1 MKNVLI
7 VNQSAELYGAD
18 KAILEL
24 INNFPENYNPIVV
37 LHEKGPLKQ
46 LLEKK
51 GIQVIYSSVIKVKRG
66 ILKPSF
72 FIKLPFEIIK
82 SFLTIKRQLKGKKI
96 HLVHSNA
103 TSVFIGAFYSFFFRI
118 PHLWHVHEI
127 IEKPKRVALIYPKI
141 IHFFSD
147 KVIFNSVATS
157 NHFTSIYS
165 KIKDKSSIIY
175 NGQERNIDKINDAE
189 IAKIKTSFS
198 TEIDNKIVIG
208 LIGRISKI
216 KGQDLM
222 LDAFTILQKKY
233 TNIHLV
239 FIGSAVKGKEEYLN
253 DILKKIEKNSLQE
266 KVSFIDFQE
275 NIWPYYDAIDITI
288 VPSTEKES
296 FGLVATEA
304 MLSKKP
310 VIAANHGGLVEIV
323 KPNETGLLFEANN
336 AIDLSEKIAYLLE
349 NPELIK
355 IYGENGFSRVS
366 ENFSTKK
373 YVNSFTKEYEK
384 LTQ

>member
-1 MKNVLI
+1 M
-7 VNQSAELYGAD
+7 
-18 KAILEL
+18 
-24 INNFPENYNPIVV
+24 
-37 LHEKGPLKQ
+37 
-46 LLEKK
+46 
-51 GIQVIYSSVIKVKRG
+51 
-66 ILKPSF
+66 
-72 FIKLPFEIIK
+72 
-82 SFLTIKRQLKGKKI
+82 
-96 HLVHSNA
+96 
-103 TSVFIGAFYSFFFRI
+103 
-118 PHLWHVHEI
+118 
-127 IEKPKRVALIYPKI
+127 
-141 IHFFSD
+141 
-147 KVIFNSVATS
+147 
-157 NHFTSIYS
+157 
-165 KIKDKSSIIY
+165 
-175 NGQERNIDKINDAE
+175 
-189 IAKIKTSFS
+189 
-198 TEIDNKIVIG
+198 
-208 LIGRISKI
+208 
-216 KGQDLM
+216 
-222 LDAFTILQKKY
+222 
-233 TNIHLV
+233 
-239 FIGSAVKGKEEYLN
+239 
-253 DILKKIEKNSLQE
+253 QE

>member
-24 INNFPENYNPIVV
+24 INNFPENYTPIVV
-37 LHEKGPLKQ
+37 LHEEGPLKQ

-72 FIKLPFEIIK
+72 FIKLPLEIIK
-82 SFLTIKRQLKGKKI
+82 SFLSIKRQLKGKKI
-96 HLVHSNA
+96 HLIHSNA

-127 IEKPKRVALIYPKI
+127 IEKPKRIALIYPKI

-147 KVIFNSVATS
+147 KVIFNSIATS
-157 NHFTSIYS
+157 NHFTSIYP
-165 KIKDKSSIIY
+165 KIKLKSTIIY
-175 NGQERNIDKINDAE
+175 NGQERKVDKITNDE
-189 IAKIKTSFS
+189 IAKIKTTFS
-198 TEIDNKIVIG
+198 SKIDNKIIIG

-222 LDAFTILQKKY
+222 LDAFTILQKKHH
-233 TNIHLV
+233 NVHMV
-239 FIGSAVKGKEEYLN
+239 FIGSAVKGKEEYLD
-253 DILKKIEKNSLQE
+253 DILKKIEKNSLQS

-275 NIWPYYDAIDITI
+275 NIWPYYDAIDISV

-296 FGLVATEA
+296 FGLVATES

-323 KPNETGLLFEANN
+323 KANETGLLFEVNN
-336 AIDLSEKIAYLLE
+336 TEDLAEKITFLLE

-355 IYGENGFSRVS
+355 IYGENGLKRVN

-373 YVNSFTKEYEK
+373 YVKSFTDEYEK

>member
-7 VNQSAELYGAD
+7 INQSSELYGAD

-24 INNFPENYNPIVV
+24 INNFPEHYNPIVV
-37 LHEKGPLKQ
+37 LENEGPLKE
-46 LLEKK
+46 LLKNK
-51 GIQVIYSSVIKVKRG
+51 GIQVIQSSVIKVKRG
-66 ILKPSF
+66 ILKPTF

-82 SFLTIKRQLKGKKI
+82 SIIKIKKALKGKKI
-96 HLVHSNA
+96 DLIHSNA

-127 IEKPKRVALIYPKI
+127 IEKPKRIALIYPKI
-141 IHFFSD
+141 INFFSD
-147 KVIFNSVATS
+147 KVIFNSEATS
-157 NHFTSIYS
+157 KHITSICP
-165 KIKDKSSIIY
+165 KIKCKSNIIY
-175 NGQERNIDKINDAE
+175 NGQERNIHKIDELE
-189 IAKIKTSFS
+189 IAKIKNLISS
-198 TEIDNKIVIG
+198 GIDKKILIG

-222 LDAFTILQKKY
+222 LDALTILQNTH
-233 TNIHLV
+233 TNIHLL
-239 FIGSAVKGKEEYLN
+239 FIGSAVEGKVEYQN
-253 DILKKIEKNSLQE
+253 NMLKKIEKNSLQSN
-266 KVSFIDFQE
+266 VSFIDFQE
-275 NIWPYYDAIDITI
+275 NIWPYYDSIDITV

-323 KPNETGLLFEANN
+323 KHNKTGLLFEPNN
-336 AIDLSEKIAYLLE
+336 AQDLAEKIDFLIN
-349 NPELIK
+349 NPEKIK
-355 IYGENGFSRVS
+355 IFGENGFKRV
-366 ENFSTKK
+366 NKKFSTKK
-373 YVNSFTKEYEK
+373 YVNSFREEYNK